1 MPGYSLR
8 NTFPERLAVSRFST
22 LHHIETLDPEQDH
35 IQICHLIAGYEFP
48 WDVTRALELALLKT
62 FCIPSITQLLE
73 RTGEFVHRPQK
84 RYDDTGL
91 IVSELVKFG
100 YESERGAAALERMNH
115 IHGHFSISNRDYLY
129 VLSTFIYEPIRWMDR
144 FGWRPMCDVERL
156 AYFYFWREIGL
167 RMGIEEI
174 PASHEEFEAFN
185 QEFERDHFLYATSN
199 QAIAHSTRDMFLGW
213 FPKLLRPAVRPGVH
227 ALADESM
234 RAAVGFPNPPAWLNA
249 IVANS
254 LKLRGRMVRRLPPRS
269 QSSFYADAKHR
280 SYPEGYSLDKLGPPS
295 MVDKL
300 NRRSQ

>member
-1 MPGYSLR
+1 M
-8 NTFPERLAVSRFST
+8 SRFST
-22 LHHIETLDPEQDH
+22 LRRIEALDPEQDH

-62 FCIPSITQLLE
+62 FCIPSITHLLD
-73 RTGEFVHRPQK
+73 RTGEFVQRPQK

-100 YESERGAAALERMNH
+100 YESDRGAAALERMNR

-144 FGWRPMCDVERL
+144 FGWRPMCEVERL
-156 AYFYFWREIGL
+156 ACFYFWRAIGQ

-174 PASHEEFEAFN
+174 PTSSEEFDAFN
-185 QEFERDHFLYATSN
+185 QAFEREHFQYAQSN

-213 FPKLLRPAVRPGVH
+213 FPKPLRFAVKPGVH

-234 RAAVGFPNPPAWLNA
+234 REAVGFPHPPAWLEA
-249 IVANS
+249 TVANS
-254 LKLRGRMVRRLPPRS
+254 LKLRGRVVRRLPPRS

-280 SYPEGYSLDKLGPPS
+280 SYPEGYSLDRLGPPS
-295 MVDKL
+295 MTAFL
-300 NRRSQ
+300 NKRDT